1 MYIRARNFANFFKIT
16 PKVKVQN
23 QGSLFFSLKDTLDP
37 KHPLYVLANQIQWD
51 IFENAFKGLYCPDNG
66 RPAKPIRLMVGLL
79 MLKHI
84 RNLSDE
90 SVVEQWSENIYFQY
104 FTGETSFAPGVP
116 CEPSELVHFR
126 KRIGESGVELILKES
141 IRVNGKDALD
151 PHVNV
156 DTTVQEKN
164 ITYPTDAKLHKKI
177 IQKCKAIAQ
186 KEGIE
191 LRQSYSR
198 TLKKL
203 AQDQRFRNHPK
214 NKSKAFK
221 ADRKMKT
228 IAGRLV
234 RELERKL
241 TPESKYQKDLGL
253 FFQVLMQQKD
263 SKKKIYSLHEPSVVC
278 ISKGKEHKKYEF
290 GNKVS
295 IAKTDSG
302 VIVGALSFRDEYDG
316 HTLLPTLQQV
326 KRLVGHMPKWVKADR
341 GYRGN
346 KQIEETEILIPS
358 TPRKTMSYY
367 QRKKLSDSH
376 KKRAGIEPV
385 IGHLKTDH
393 RLSRNFYKG
402 IVGDNI
408 NIMLAAAAFNFKR
421 MMNKWKQKFF
431 HFFQTLFFQF
441 QRLFFHFIF
450 HPLFSKKLKMT
461 F

>member
-1 MYIRARNFANFFKIT
+1 LQIFLKMAPKI
-16 PKVKVQN
+16 KDQS
-23 QGSLFFSLKDTLDP
+23 QGSLFFSLRDTLNP
-37 KHPLYVLANQIQWD
+37 KHSLFVLADQIQWD
-51 IFENAFKGLYCPDNG
+51 IFEKAFNGLYCPDNG

-90 SVVEQWSENIYFQY
+90 SVVEQWSENMYFQY
-104 FTGETSFAPGVP
+104 FTGESSIAPGVP

-151 PHVNV
+151 PNVNI

-164 ITYPTDAKLHKKI
+164 ITYPTDTKLHKKI

-203 AQDQRFRNHPK
+203 SQDQRFRHHPK
-214 NKSKAFK
+214 NKSKALK
-221 ADRKMKT
+221 ADRKIKT
-228 IAGRLV
+228 IAGRFV

-241 TPESKYQKDLGL
+241 TPTSKYQQDLQL
-253 FFQVLMQQKD
+253 FFQVLMQTKD

-316 HTLLPTLQQV
+316 HTLAPTLEQV
-326 KRLVGHMPKWVKADR
+326 KRLLGRMPKRVKADR
-341 GYRGN
+341 GYRGHQ
-346 KQIEETEILIPS
+346 QIEETEVLIPS
-358 TPRKTMSYY
+358 TARKSMSYY
-367 QRKKLSDSH
+367 QRKKLRDSH
-376 KKRAGIEPV
+376 KKRAGIEPI

-393 RLSRNFYKG
+393 RLNRNFYKG
-402 IVGDNI
+402 IVGDNL

-421 MMNKWKQKFF
+421 IMNKWKQKIF

-441 QRLFFHFIF
+441 QTLIFHFIF
-450 HPLFSKKLKMT
+450 CPLFSKKLKMT

>member
-1 MYIRARNFANFFKIT
+1 MT
-16 PKVKVQN
+16 PKEKDQK
-23 QGSLFFSLKDTLDP
+23 QGSLFFSLRDTLNP
-37 KHPLYVLANQIQWD
+37 KHPLFVLANQIEWD
-51 IFENAFKGLYCPDNG
+51 IFKKAFKDLYCPDNG

-126 KRIGESGVELILKES
+126 KRIGERGVELILKES
-141 IRVNGKDALD
+141 IRVNGKDASD
-151 PHVNV
+151 PNVNV
-156 DTTVQEKN
+156 DTTVQGKN
-164 ITYPTDAKLHKKI
+164 ITFPTDAKLHKKI
-177 IQKCKAIAQ
+177 IQKCKDIAE

-191 LRQSYSR
+191 LRQSYR
-198 TLKKL
+198 RILKKL
-203 AQDQRFRNHPK
+203 SYDQRFRNHPK
-214 NKSKAFK
+214 NKTKALK
-221 ADRKMKT
+221 ADRKTKT

-241 TPESKYQKDLGL
+241 TPGSKYQEDLEL
-253 FFQVLMQQKD
+253 FFQILMQQRD

-316 HTLLPTLQQV
+316 HTLAPTLEQV
-326 KRLVGHMPKWVKADR
+326 KRLVGKMPKKVKVDR

-346 KQIEETEILIPS
+346 KQIGEAEILIPS
-358 TPRKTMSYY
+358 NGRKSMSYY

-393 RLSRNFYKG
+393 RLDRNFYKG
-402 IVGDNI
+402 IVGDHI

-421 MMNKWKQKFF
+421 MMNKWKKKFF

-441 QRLFFHFIF
+441 QTLFFHFLF
-450 HPLFSKKLKMT
+450 SPLFTKRLKMT

>member
-1 MYIRARNFANFFKIT
+1 MA
-16 PKVKVQN
+16 PKGKDQS
-23 QGSLFFSLKDTLDP
+23 QGSLFFSLRDTLNP
-37 KHPLYVLANQIQWD
+37 KHPLFLLANQIQWD
-51 IFENAFKGLYCPDNG
+51 TFEKAFRGLYCADNG

-79 MLKHI
+79 ILKHV

-90 SVVEQWSENIYFQY
+90 SVVEQWSENSYFQY
-104 FTGETSFAPGVP
+104 FTGENSFVPTVP
-116 CEPSELVHFR
+116 CEASELVHFR

-141 IRVNGKDALD
+141 IRVNGKDSLD
-151 PHVNV
+151 SNVNV

-164 ITYPTDAKLHKKI
+164 ITFPTDAKLHRKI

-203 AQDQRFRNHPK
+203 GQAQRFRNHPR
-214 NKSKAFK
+214 NRSKAQK
-221 ADRKMKT
+221 ADRKVRT

-241 TPESKYQKDLGL
+241 TPNSRYQSDLQL
-253 FFQVLMQQKD
+253 FSQVLMQRKD
-263 SKKKIYSLHEPSVVC
+263 SKKKIYSIHEPEVVC

-290 GNKVS
+290 GNKAS
-295 IAKTDSG
+295 FAKTDSG
-302 VIVGALSFRDEYDG
+302 VIVGALGFRDQYDG
-316 HTLLPTLQQV
+316 HTLKPTLDQV
-326 KRLVGHMPKWVKADR
+326 ERLTGRMPQRVKVDR
-341 GYRGN
+341 GYRGC
-346 KQIEETEILIPS
+346 KQIGDTEVLIPS
-358 TPRKTMSYY
+358 TPCRSASYY
-367 QRKKLSDSH
+367 QRRKLSERH

-385 IGHLKTDH
+385 IGHLKADH

-402 IVGDNI
+402 VLGDNI

-421 MMNKWKQKFF
+421 VMNRWKKKIS
-431 HFFQTLFFQF
+431 HFFQTLFFF
-441 QRLFFHFIF
+441 LHALLSPFHVF
-450 HPLFSKKLKMT
+450 LFSRKNFKLT